1 MQVRGTDYKTP
12 DGTCIRDYI
21 DVTDLVDAH
30 VKALEKAQPAKVG
43 IYNVGTGKGKLNT
56 WILFS
61 EVYVGWSENSR
72 KHILNQTKQP
82 CTFDYSISACLSGS
96 SVKQFVEACKM
107 ATGVDIKVEFLPRRP
122 GDYAEVYSDP
132 RKIKRELNWSAKH
145 TDLQQS
151 LRVAWRWQKSHLDG
165 YGVPNEMPWITWKF

>member
-1 MQVRGTDYKTP
+1 MQVRGTDYKTA

-30 VKALEKAQPAKVG
+30 VKALEKAQPSKVG
-43 IYNVGTGKGKLNT
+43 IYNVGTGKG
-56 WILFS
+56 
-61 EVYVGWSENSR
+61 
-72 KHILNQTKQP
+72 
-82 CTFDYSISACLSGS
+82 S
-96 SVKQFVEACKM
+96 SVKQFVEACKK

-132 RKIKRELNWSAKH
+132 RKIKRELDWSAKY

-151 LRVAWRWQKSHLDG
+151 LRIAWRWQKSHRDG
-165 YGVPNEMPWITWKF
+165 YGVSNELR